1 MRVRKIA
8 SAISEARQ
16 GAEFDLIIAHGAGAY
31 GHQPAKK
38 YDAMKG
44 IHPEYGW
51 KGYYQIRAAMTQMN
65 LRFVGLCQQENLYP
79 VTIQP
84 ASITLANRGHIES
97 MYLSS
102 IQTLLDFRQIPLLH
116 GDIVL
121 DKERGFTIASTED
134 LLIFLSEHLVF
145 KRIIMLSDVEGV
157 LDKFGQTIPIIDRN
171 NFNEIDAYLGDARGI
186 DVTGGMRQK
195 VNILFKLVQKNHSTH
210 AFIVSGSSEPGKIRD
225 LILGSLKGDTYICND
240 RHH

>member
-1 MRVRKIA
+1 MRVRRIA
-8 SAISEARQ
+8 SAISKARQ

-65 LRFVGLCQQENLYP
+65 LR
-79 VTIQP
+79 
-84 ASITLANRGHIES
+84 LANRGHIES

-225 LILGSLKGDTYICND
+225 LILGRFKGDTYICND